1 MTRGSWRGADSI
13 EARALRE
20 ALDLYRRGRPID
32 AAAALN
38 RQAVMTPAA
47 VAVSLAATAADA
59 EGITRESILETGGLA
74 ISAAP
79 VDSAVDGPTL
89 EELGDIAAMGGF
101 IGVVVVEGPEAGID
115 AFEQMDAGL
124 AEFVLQGLMD
134 VVAGQLNAL
143 DARDN

>member
-1 MTRGSWRGADSI
+1 
-13 EARALRE
+13 
-20 ALDLYRRGRPID
+20 
-32 AAAALN
+32 
-38 RQAVMTPAA
+38 
-47 VAVSLAATAADA
+47 LAATAADA